1 MIPCGKIVYFTFKNR
16 FKNASNRELC
26 NTGSFANIPQELH
39 RESSSHLEG
48 YCEPMSKWKLVNF
61 SMVGKPLLGET
72 NFPFDIN
79 GSKRDF

>member
-1 MIPCGKIVYFTFKNR
+1 VGILSNFTFKNR
-16 FKNASNRELC
+16 FKTQV
-26 NTGSFANIPQELH
+26 TGSCATQGVLQTFARSFIGKVQL
-39 RESSSHLEG
+39 SHIGG

-79 GSKRDF
+79 GSKRNF